1 MRFVHLSDLH
11 IGKRLMG
18 YSLIDDQRYILNE
31 ILEIIDNTN
40 ADGIIIAG
48 DIFDKS
54 IPPIEGVTLFD
65 EFLCEIVK
73 RNLPVFVISG
83 NHDSPERLSF
93 GSKIMSASNVFV
105 SAVFD
110 GTMQKHTLTDNF
122 GNINIY
128 LLPFVKPI
136 NVRGFFPDDNIDS
149 YDMAVKF
156 ILKNTEINENER
168 NILVCH
174 QFVTGAVISDSEE
187 IVVGTLDNIDSS
199 AFEKFDYVALGH
211 IHNPQKIGRDE
222 VRYCGTP
229 LKYSFSE
236 SNHNKSVT
244 MVEFLEKGN
253 IKIEKYPLKPLHDL
267 REIKGSYAELTARE
281 NYIQTCTDDYLHITL
296 TDEQDIPN
304 AVEKLRSI
312 YPNIMKLDYDNS
324 RTRNIFLGETP
335 QEVNL
340 KTPLEL
346 FQDFYKEQ
354 NGTSISEEQLDF
366 VRKFAEEIWGEI
378 S

>member
-1 MRFVHLSDLH
+1 M
-11 IGKRLMG
+11 
-18 YSLIDDQRYILNE
+18 
-31 ILEIIDNTN
+31 
-40 ADGIIIAG
+40 
-48 DIFDKS
+48 
-54 IPPIEGVTLFD
+54 
-65 EFLCEIVK
+65 
-73 RNLPVFVISG
+73 
-83 NHDSPERLSF
+83 
-93 GSKIMSASNVFV
+93 
-105 SAVFD
+105 
-110 GTMQKHTLTDNF
+110 
-122 GNINIY
+122 
-128 LLPFVKPI
+128 
-136 NVRGFFPDDNIDS
+136 
-149 YDMAVKF
+149 
-156 ILKNTEINENER
+156 
-168 NILVCH
+168 VCH
-174 QFVTGAVISDSEE
+174 QFVTGAVIRDSEE

-211 IHNPQKIGRDE
+211 IHNPQKIGRDG
-222 VRYCGTP
+222 VCYCGTP

-366 VRKFAEEIWGEI
+366 VRKFAEEIWGEN

>member
-1 MRFVHLSDLH
+1 MKFVHLSDLH

-93 GSKIMSASNVFV
+93 GAKIMSASNVFV

-136 NVRGFFPDDNIDS
+136 NVRGFFSDDNIDS
-149 YDMAVKF
+149 YDIAVKF

-174 QFVTGAVISDSEE
+174 QFVTGAAISDSEE

-199 AFEKFDYVALGH
+199 AFKKFDYVALGH

-222 VRYCGTP
+222 VCYCGTP

-267 REIKGSYAELTARE
+267 REIKGSYTELTARE

-296 TDEQDIPN
+296 TDEEDIPN

-366 VRKFAEEIWGEI
+366 VRKFAEEIWGEN